1 MTFDAMVALVVLG
14 ILFGILFGVIW
25 WARGA
30 PAYDDG
36 RGSAFVTYVE
46 EPEQPDDGRRAEA
59 DPKRG
64 GATERKARPSRD
76 DGPLAANGPRD
87 VDDPFEGR

>member
-1 MTFDAMVALVVLG
+1 MTFDALVALVVLG

-46 EPEQPDDGRRAEA
+46 EPDAPDDAR
-59 DPKRG
+59 PG
-64 GATERKARPSRD
+64 GADAGTDRD
-76 DGPLAANGPRD
+76 PPGT
-87 VDDPFEGR
+87 

>member
-1 MTFDAMVALVVLG
+1 MTFDAIVALVVLG

-36 RGSAFVTYVE
+36 RGSTFVTYVE
-46 EPEQPDDGRRAEA
+46 EPDAPDDA
-59 DPKRG
+59 PP
-64 GATERKARPSRD
+64 GATDAAAEDRERPTT
-76 DGPLAANGPRD
+76 
-87 VDDPFEGR
+87 